1 MKNPTKYLSL
11 FILSVLFAC
20 STGWSQTFAEDDDSD
35 NNTDEELVRD
45 NVVTPRI
52 FRSLGIN
59 NAPNPRNQ
67 QIQGNTVFLTQIG
80 ELNRAAI
87 ITDTEASEINLTQNG
102 DENFTALV
110 YRAKTAVSDLVQNGD
125 SNRIIDF
132 VYSPGADI
140 SLDLTQDG
148 DNLYFERFGTNRLTE
163 SLKFRQTQAAPTV
176 IIRSFQ

>member
-11 FILSVLFAC
+11 IVLSVLFAC
-20 STGWSQTFAEDDDSD
+20 STGWSQTFADDDDSD
-35 NNTDEELVRD
+35 NNTEEELVRD

-87 ITDTEASEINLTQNG
+87 ITNTEASEINLTQNG

-110 YRAKTAVSDLVQNGD
+110 YRAKTAVSELVQNGD